1 MIIDEQEMEQETD
14 LNIYEYVI
22 GDQIEVDILEPAM
35 IGFGICGVMC
45 IISLGLSVII
55 GIIRRSM

>member
-1 MIIDEQEMEQETD
+1 MIDEMEVEQETD
-14 LNIYEYVI
+14 LGIYEYII
-22 GDQIEVDILEPAM
+22 GDEIEVDILQPAM

-45 IISLGLSVII
+45 IISLGIGVII